1 MHMHMHM
8 HMQHA
13 NAHAHA
19 SATATA
25 TATCNCNMHMQHA
38 TCNMHDA
45 PADMLTGAPMPICMM
60 HAHGLNKC
68 SRCPVS
74 SLRHL
79 VTPPQVL
86 AGMEM
91 FKGLNSTEREK
102 LIDNLQESIALALAL
117 ALTLTLTRTCRRA
130 QP

>member
-1 MHMHMHM
+1 MHMHMHMHM
-8 HMQHA
+8 HMQMHM
-13 NAHAHA
+13 H
-19 SATATA
+19 TQVQLQLQLQP
-25 TATCNCNMHMQHA
+25 ATCNMQHA

-45 PADMLTGAPMPICMM
+45 PADMLTGAHMPICMM

-74 SLRHL
+74 SLRPL

-117 ALTLTLTRTCRRA
+117 ALTLTLTRTCRR
-130 QP
+130 P

>member
-1 MHMHMHM
+1 
-8 HMQHA
+8 
-13 NAHAHA
+13 
-19 SATATA
+19 
-25 TATCNCNMHMQHA
+25 
-38 TCNMHDA
+38 
-45 PADMLTGAPMPICMM
+45 MLTGSTNA
-60 HAHGLNKC
+60 AGAQLAA
-68 SRCPVS
+68 S
-74 SLRHL
+74 
-79 VTPPQVL
+79 VTWLPPPQVL